1 MALTSAVEE
10 KVLEIKQAIA
20 DENAQT
26 TAALDALGAQV
37 ASLKAQVAA
46 GLSPDEVI
54 AVLDSLETGI
64 KEIYEPPVEPPV
76 E

>member
-20 DENAQT
+20 DEKAQT